1 MANGHTAK
9 AWSSKMLK
17 EEQPQR
23 KTTRSKGRGC
33 REAGF
38 WPLHFSSC
46 LARGQQFCSSNNDPQ
61 DSIHRLG
68 SCWTTLFNKL
78 RRRLDPGMRS
88 HHCAYSYTIAKCT
101 GSKAKPF
108 KFGKTG
114 WRTVKKVG
122 AKTKQK
128 AQRPISKGPKARNR
142 GLNAQ
147 TCTREGQKAQVQ
159 RPRSTGAEA
168 KKYKLIFLRLP
179 VNKGKKYLRGGTRKV
194 GKQERNRRKNEGER
208 GGKNT

>member
-1 MANGHTAK
+1 MK
-9 AWSSKMLK
+9 LK

-23 KTTRSKGRGC
+23 KKTRSKGRDC

-46 LARGQQFCSSNNDPQ
+46 LARGQQFYSSNNDPQ

-88 HHCAYSYTIAKCT
+88 RHCAYSYTIAKCM

-108 KFGKTG
+108 KFGNTG
-114 WRTVKKVG
+114 WRAFKSLTDGESLITYRTCKRLEVESDRCK
-122 AKTKQK
+122 
-128 AQRPISKGPKARNR
+128 QRPISLASSPLISWIA
-142 GLNAQ
+142 
-147 TCTREGQKAQVQ
+147 
-159 RPRSTGAEA
+159 STA
-168 KKYKLIFLRLP
+168 P
-179 VNKGKKYLRGGTRKV
+179 V
-194 GKQERNRRKNEGER
+194 
-208 GGKNT
+208 